1 MTNAKE
7 LRLLSNDALSAR
19 LGELRLEIAVERRKI
34 ASTGVSSKK
43 VKLKEM
49 KKTIARVMTILKER
63 GAVS

>member
-7 LRLLSNDALSAR
+7 LRSLSNDALSAR